1 MAKHHTVLALSILLS
16 AATNAWSWGSDAHQ
30 LVARIAQ
37 RGLTS
42 KAQQEVQKLL
52 DQEPGSTLQSIST
65 WADETRNPATAA
77 WHYINFPKGDC
88 HYDQARD
95 CPDGKCVVDAI
106 NRQIEVLK
114 TDADPLRR
122 LHAVKYVVHLVG
134 DVHQPL
140 HAGWGEDRGGNS
152 YQLQAFMRGSNLH
165 AFWDSGMI
173 RYYKELD
180 SNWSQTVVQH
190 AGTEAVKPWAVRQAA
205 EESCE
210 IVRQDT
216 FYPPRT
222 VGSDYAEQYQST
234 LAQRLSM
241 AGSRLAQVLNGVWP

>member
-1 MAKHHTVLALSILLS
+1 MQVAVALVLS
-16 AATNAWSWGSDAHQ
+16 AYCATSWAWGSEAHQ

-37 RGLTS
+37 DKLTTT
-42 KAQQEVQKLL
+42 AQQEVQKLL
-52 DQEPGSTLQSIST
+52 DLELGSTLQSIST

-77 WHYINFPKGDC
+77 WHYVNLPKGDC
-88 HYDQARD
+88 NYVPERD
-95 CPDGKCVVDAI
+95 CPDGKCVVEAI
-106 NRQIEVLK
+106 NRQIGVLK

-122 LHAVKYVVHLVG
+122 LHALKYVVHLIG

-173 RYYKELD
+173 RYYKEQD
-180 SNWSQTVVQH
+180 SNWSQTIVQQ
-190 AGTEAVKPWAVRQAA
+190 ASTETIKPWAALQAA
-205 EESCE
+205 EESCG
-210 IVRQDT
+210 IVRQVT

-222 VGSDYAEQYQST
+222 VGSDYAEQYRAT
-234 LAQRLSM
+234 LSQRLSM